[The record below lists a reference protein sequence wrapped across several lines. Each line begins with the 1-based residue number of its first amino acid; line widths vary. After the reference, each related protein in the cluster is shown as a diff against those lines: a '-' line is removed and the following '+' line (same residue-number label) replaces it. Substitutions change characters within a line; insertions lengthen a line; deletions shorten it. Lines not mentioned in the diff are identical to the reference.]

1 MNFLLVN
8 AGEFIK
14 NNSVVILLIVALV
27 AMLIMSYISSKKNN
41 EARNQ
46 MANKLEKGVKVI
58 TQSGIYGTIE
68 SITET
73 TDGKVVVISTGEGDK
88 KSYMQIHINAIANI
102 DNKRNIVLD
111 ENGVDITFKDEDDK
125 QNKAKEVN
133 AVATSDEQP
142 QVNDTQEATV
152 ETTTEQQKT
161 TAPKKVQGATSH
173 KDENK
178 TTVKRGRPK
187 KNK

>member
-8 AGEFIK
+8 AWEFIK

-88 KSYMQIHINAIANI
+88 KSYMQITNVI
-102 DNKRNIVLD
+102 LC
-111 ENGVDITFKDEDDK
+111 
-125 QNKAKEVN
+125 
-133 AVATSDEQP
+133 
-142 QVNDTQEATV
+142 
-152 ETTTEQQKT
+152 
-161 TAPKKVQGATSH
+161 
-173 KDENK
+173 
-178 TTVKRGRPK
+178 
-187 KNK
+187 